1 MYNYVFLVGRLV
13 RDIEVH
19 KTENGKEVSTI
30 TLAVSRPFKNPQTNT
45 YDTDF
50 INILIW
56 EPVVGSVAEYAHK
69 GDALAVKGRIQVKKE
84 EVAGKNLYTQE
95 VVAERVLFLSNAKS
109 QVQE

>member
-13 RDIEVH
+13 RDVEVH
-19 KTENGKEVSTI
+19 KTESGKDISTM

-50 INILIW
+50 INVLVW
-56 EPVVGSVAEYAHK
+56 EPVVGNVAEFSHK
-69 GDALAVKGRIQVKKE
+69 GDALAVKGRIQTKKE
-84 EVAGKNLYTQE
+84 EVGGKNLYTQE
-95 VVAERVLFLSNAKS
+95 IVAERVLFLSSAKS